1 MDVCI
6 ARKPIFDRNMKVYGY
21 DLLYCENTIANTVS
35 EADVKSELV
44 YDSFFVIG
52 IDDLTNGA
60 AAFIRFSRAL
70 VDGDIPVQFPRD
82 KIVVEV
88 FEEDYNKQVTAEDC
102 VKIKSLGYRLALDG
116 FILDDANIGLLK
128 AADIIKINFS
138 AATITTQA
146 AMVGRFKGNVR
157 FLADNIET
165 REDYTRA
172 ADIGYDLFGGS
183 FFTKPSYVNTKEIES
198 LDMNL
203 FNLIQELDRP
213 EPDYAVLSEIIE
225 RDLGLS
231 YKLLKFVNSAA
242 MSSGYKIVSI
252 SRAVTYLGTRTL
264 RQFLSVILVKKHQT
278 NENEELVKLSLVRG
292 KLMSLLASELGL
304 GEAGSAYFFTGIF
317 SLIDVILDRSMREI
331 VHELPLIGAVKQALL
346 GENNPLRRML
356 DFIVRYE
363 NARWDLA
370 GNAYPMNRIDKNMM
384 MSLYIDAL
392 RWANILD

>member
-6 ARKPIFDRNMKVYGY
+6 ARKPIFDRKMKVYGY
-21 DLLYCENTIANTVS
+21 DLLYCENNIPNAVS
-35 EADVKSELV
+35 PDDVKTELV

-70 VDGDIPVQFPRD
+70 VAGDIPVQIPRN
-82 KIVVEV
+82 KTVVEV
-88 FEEDYNKQVTAEDC
+88 LEEDYPQQVTMDDC
-102 VKIKSLGYRLALDG
+102 LKIKSLGYLLALDG
-116 FILDDANIGLLK
+116 FILNDANIGLLK
-128 AADIIKINFS
+128 AADIIKIDFS
-138 AATITTQA
+138 AATLDTQA
-146 AMVGRFKGNVR
+146 TMVGRFKGNVR

-165 REDYTRA
+165 REDYKRA
-172 ADIGYDLFGGS
+172 EEIGYDLFEGS
-183 FFTKPSYVNTKEIES
+183 FFTKPSYVNSKEIDS
-198 LDMNL
+198 LDMSL

-213 EPDYAVLSEIIE
+213 EPDYTVISDIIE

-231 YKLLKFVNSAA
+231 YRLLKFVNSAA

-252 SRAVTYLGTRTL
+252 SRAVTYLGTRML
-264 RQFLSVILVKKHQT
+264 RQFLSVIMVKKLQT

-317 SLIDVILDRSMREI
+317 SLIDVILDKDMREI
-331 VHELPLIGAVKQALL
+331 VVELPLISAVKKALL

-356 DFIVRYE
+356 DFIVHYE
-363 NARWDLA
+363 NARWDLP
-370 GNAYPMNRIDKNMM
+370 GDTYPMSRIDKNMM